1 MYECVNVCVRVCVCH
16 VYIIHE
22 LIVSVLPNSIIVSVY
37 GFSSTYV
44 SLLTQREASIDYGE
58 VGFVAIGHS
67 GRVIVEAAVII
78 SQIGTLVGWTWSGP
92 WRRDDV
98 LYDVFTCAL
107 T

>member
-1 MYECVNVCVRVCVCH
+1 MRACVCH

-22 LIVSVLPNSIIVSVY
+22 LIVPVLPNPIIISVY
-37 GFSSTYV
+37 GFSSMYV
-44 SLLTQREASIDYGE
+44 PLLTQREASIDYGE

-92 WRRDDV
+92 KRRDDV